1 MHLQIFVHLHVQKL
15 RHVDTIYIGIYMCI
29 LDHFGSFWAFRF
41 EAMVLG
47 AGRGPLVEATL
58 KAAERAEAGY
68 VGLVVLKCSW
78 NSFFMCGCVN

>member
-1 MHLQIFVHLHVQKL
+1 MSCMYSIFLQYFLDVL
-15 RHVDTIYIGIYMCI
+15 DTY
-29 LDHFGSFWAFRF
+29 FNGSFWAFRF

-68 VGLVVLKCSW
+68 VGLIVSKCLRLCQLEQLGS
-78 NSFFMCGCVN
+78 SGLT

>member
-1 MHLQIFVHLHVQKL
+1 VYFGSFWI
-15 RHVDTIYIGIYMCI
+15 I